1 MTVSLHKGEIWRH
14 AYREN
19 ARHVNM
25 KMVTDEP
32 SRGWSR
38 LLTASEG
45 TNPTDKV
52 HLGLPA
58 PTTGKVNV
66 CGTLLQCPNVPP

>member
-45 TNPTDKV
+45 TNPTDIFI
-52 HLGLPA
+52 LDFWP
-58 PTTGKVNV
+58 PQQGK
-66 CGTLLQCPNVPP
+66 